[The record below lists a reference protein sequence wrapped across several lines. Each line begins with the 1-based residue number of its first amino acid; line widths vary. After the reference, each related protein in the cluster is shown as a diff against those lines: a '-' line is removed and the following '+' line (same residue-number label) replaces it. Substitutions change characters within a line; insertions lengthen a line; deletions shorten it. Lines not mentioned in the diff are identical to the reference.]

1 MAFINYITNQIME
14 PSLDSRKRK
23 LISDIQQLL
32 NTYDNINATSINPE
46 LLEFMDEDTLVSII
60 DSLLTQKE
68 DAKES
73 DIEWLQKFKKEII

>member
-1 MAFINYITNQIME
+1 MSE
-14 PSLDSRKRK
+14 RKNK

-32 NTYDNINATSINPE
+32 NTYDGVSKTSINPN
-46 LLEFMDEDTLVSII
+46 LLEFMDEETLLSVI

-73 DIEWLQKFKKEII
+73 DTEWLEKFKKEIR